1 MEIWK
6 RGSIGRKW
14 HSRTHK
20 RRFRV
25 HWRGRIWSGTSPQ
38 CVPPADGSRSII
50 YERGGRRRATFRILE
65 HPCRGSW
72 LLPSKRKSPGWCGH
86 RAEIKESPER
96 QLDIYIYTYIEFG
109 HGPPWL
115 RPDPDSARD
124 TRSFE
129 ITMRQTVPR
138 YDMGIESPKC
148 RRKISRIRL
157 AFGNFPI
164 SHPIYYRAKWG
175 GIFCSGIFNH
185 FPNSSFD
192 DDRCV
197 RFLPISQ
204 EGTDSKWSKIMCR
217 DAKSRW

>member
-1 MEIWK
+1 MTPPKQAEVARLMRPP
-6 RGSIGRKW
+6 RGNQGI
-14 HSRTHK
+14 
-20 RRFRV
+20 
-25 HWRGRIWSGTSPQ
+25 SG
-38 CVPPADGSRSII
+38 
-50 YERGGRRRATFRILE
+50 EATRY
-65 HPCRGSW
+65 
-72 LLPSKRKSPGWCGH
+72 
-86 RAEIKESPER
+86 
-96 QLDIYIYTYIEFG
+96 IYIYTYIEFG

-204 EGTDSKWSKIMCR
+204 EGTDSK
-217 DAKSRW
+217 